1 MRDYD
6 VEMSN
11 NASHE
16 FSGVHSFAEETMPE
30 DYDMESSSEALTTEL
45 EEGEVLQ
52 DAELVCVNQEDI
64 DRLAAE
70 EEAAEIEFSSPNYTQ
85 QKAKRKGQDLLRYH
99 IVSCQEELEELRN
112 QSANEDGLI
121 DPKDKLHLVKYV
133 KIEGKILKLWE
144 CGICAKDFRHQ
155 YTLMRHLP
163 THTDERKFVCDV
175 CDKAFRQM
183 STLSQHRAIHSNARP
198 YVCEVCQKTFNRVST
213 LISHRRTHFDDK
225 PHKCHVC
232 GKGFHQKGN
241 LKNHIFSH
249 SNERPYRCE
258 ICGRGFNQMSNLVVH
273 KMKLHG
279 QASPADGTTRAA
291 QTDKFSC
298 KLCNEKF
305 PKKAFLTLHEEQT
318 HNLIKSRSSSNRKN
332 RVPASN
338 RKQVQVAVAS
348 DSVTL
353 KQPTVTRSNSKVLQ
367 SKNEDGNTAGL
378 LIDAIQ
384 TPSMQEARN
393 TNQTAFAL
401 LKSIDGTPSLVKIFD
416 LPNNKQLL
424 ISATSE
430 DLAESAQKSAQVD
443 PSCKP
448 SQVKVAVV
456 ATVSQQMGD
465 DGQLVVRIE
474 SIEVDQ
480 KILDSIETP
489 CRQENA
495 IEVSSFKDT
504 ISNSCEP
511 TAELENDQIH
521 FVRPLP
527 DGGFEIVGETE
538 AASFLEIVEEDS
550 SRSGDASNSSLM
562 DSAQI
567 FITQDEHGHLMLE
580 GTPLHYLLGAN
591 NQQQLQFVLNN
602 SKRK

>member
-1 MRDYD
+1 MSNKSSNDSFLVETMQEDYD
-6 VEMSN
+6 VE
-11 NASHE
+11 
-16 FSGVHSFAEETMPE
+16 
-30 DYDMESSSEALTTEL
+30 SSSEVHQEY

-52 DAELVCVNQEDI
+52 DAELVCVNQEDMDRI
-64 DRLAAE
+64 DAAE
-70 EEAAEIEFSSPNYTQ
+70 EEAADNEFSSPNYSH
-85 QKAKRKGQDLLRYH
+85 QKAKRKDLLRYH

-112 QSANEDGLI
+112 QSANEDMLI

-133 KIEGKILKLWE
+133 KIEGRILKLWE

-241 LKNHIFSH
+241 LKNHLFSH

-279 QASPADGTTRAA
+279 QASPADGSTRTA
-291 QTDKFSC
+291 QSDKFSC

-305 PKKAFLTLHEEQT
+305 SKKTLLTSHEEET
-318 HNLIKSRSSSNRKN
+318 HNLIKPRSSTSRRGRLPSSNRK
-332 RVPASN
+332 P
-338 RKQVQVAVAS
+338 VQVAVAS
-348 DSVTL
+348 ESVTI
-353 KQPTVTRSNSKVLQ
+353 KSPGVTNSSSKVVH
-367 SKNEDGNTAGL
+367 SKNENGSTAGL

-384 TPSMQEARN
+384 TPSMHEARI

-456 ATVSQQMGD
+456 ATVSQHMD
-465 DGQLVVRIE
+465 EDGQLVVRIE
-474 SIEVDQ
+474 SIDVDQ
-480 KILDSIETP
+480 KVLDSIETP

-495 IEVSSFKDT
+495 VEISSFR
-504 ISNSCEP
+504 NEVANACEV
-511 TAELENDQIH
+511 TSDLENEQVH

-527 DGGFEIVGETE
+527 DGGFEIVADTE
-538 AASFLEIVEEDS
+538 AANFLEIVEEDS
-550 SRSGDASNSSLM
+550 SRSCDASNNSSMM

-567 FITQDEHGHLMLE
+567 IITQDEDGHLMLE
-580 GTPLHYLLGAN
+580 GTPLQYLLEAN

>member
-1 MRDYD
+1 MVMRDYD

-70 EEAAEIEFSSPNYTQ
+70 EEAAEIEFSSPNYAQ

-163 THTDERKFVCDV
+163 THTDERKFLCDV

-241 LKNHIFSH
+241 LKNHLFSH
-249 SNERPYRCE
+249 SNER
-258 ICGRGFNQMSNLVVH
+258 
-273 KMKLHG
+273 MKLHG
-279 QASPADGTTRAA
+279 QTSPADGTTGAA

-305 PKKAFLTLHEEQT
+305 SKKAFLTLHEEQT
-318 HNLIKSRSSSNRKN
+318 HSLVKSRSSSSRKN
-332 RVPASN
+332 RVPAAN
-338 RKQVQVAVAS
+338 RKQVAVAS
-348 DSVTL
+348 ESVTL

-430 DLAESAQKSAQVD
+430 DLAESAQKSAQMD

-474 SIEVDQ
+474 SIDVDP

-495 IEVSSFKDT
+495 IEVSSFKDVA
-504 ISNSCEP
+504 SSAGEP
-511 TAELENDQIH
+511 TTELEDDQIH